1 MGRIYNVYV
10 SNEDKVRVYKYR
22 SSALQFAKRRIKK
35 LEHEPDICIDIY
47 EIEELPKFCKSLI
60 KRFATNNNPLSPT
73 HHG

>member
-10 SNEDKVRVYKYR
+10 SNEDKIRVYKYR

-35 LEHEPDICIDIY
+35 LGNEIDICIDVY

-60 KRFATNNNPLSPT
+60 ARFVINNN
-73 HHG
+73 H

>member
-22 SSALQFAKRRIKK
+22 SSALQFAKRMIKK
-35 LEHEPDICIDIY
+35 IEPEHDICIDIY

-60 KRFATNNNPLSPT
+60 ARFTTNNNT
-73 HHG
+73 

>member
-35 LEHEPDICIDIY
+35 LEPEHNICIDIY
-47 EIEELPKFCKSLI
+47 EIE
-60 KRFATNNNPLSPT
+60 
-73 HHG
+73 

>member
-10 SNEDKVRVYKYR
+10 SNEDKIRVYKYR

-35 LEHEPDICIDIY
+35 LEHELDICIDVY

-60 KRFATNNNPLSPT
+60 ARFVINNN
-73 HHG
+73 H

>member
-35 LEHEPDICIDIY
+35 LEPEPDICIDIY
-47 EIEELPKFCKSLI
+47 E
-60 KRFATNNNPLSPT
+60 
-73 HHG
+73 H

>member
-22 SSALQFAKRRIKK
+22 SSALQFAKRMIKK
-35 LEHEPDICIDIY
+35 LETEPDICIDIY

-60 KRFATNNNPLSPT
+60 ERFTTNNNT
-73 HHG
+73 

>member
-1 MGRIYNVYV
+1 MGRIYNVFV

-35 LEHEPDICIDIY
+35 IEHKHDIRIDIY

-60 KRFATNNNPLSPT
+60 ARFTTNNNT
-73 HHG
+73 

>member
-10 SNEDKVRVYKYR
+10 SNEDKIRVYKYR

-35 LEHEPDICIDIY
+35 LEHELDICIDVY

-60 KRFATNNNPLSPT
+60 ARFVTTKN
-73 HHG
+73 H

>member
-35 LEHEPDICIDIY
+35 IEPEHDIRIDIY

-60 KRFATNNNPLSPT
+60 ARFTTNNST
-73 HHG
+73 